1 MDDNWKKD
9 LVTDSYGNPAR
20 SISNLR
26 LIFTLDENLS
36 QIRYDTFCQDDVC
49 FSPLFR
55 NVNGNKIDEESAGK
69 IQDYLERTYRLH
81 LTQNKVFEMLKTTS
95 SERSFNPVQDFITQ
109 ETWDG
114 QPRIATTLIDYLG
127 AEDMPLIRE
136 QTKLWFVAAVA
147 RVFTPGCKFD
157 NVLTLPGPQG
167 IGKSTFFKTISGKW
181 FNDSFSFASGDKE
194 KVETI
199 TNGWIIEISELNGLK
214 RANDAEAAKAFLS
227 RCSDYMRPA
236 YGHKVVEF
244 MRHNVF
250 AATTNE
256 TNFLQGDNGN
266 RRWWII
272 PVKGNG
278 HVSEWL
284 DALQRVVPQLWAEA
298 YAYYRQGMK
307 LYLTPDMEIQANEVQ
322 VQHSNILVDPIMEDL
337 EMYLEREI
345 PVQYASW
352 TIPIRQAYQK
362 RAYSEPNS
370 TMTTLNMVC
379 ARQIIEEMPNDLV
392 RRNPAKYTSQYINRL
407 MAMIP
412 NWKRSDQEKV
422 KGLHPA
428 YCDKTGR
435 TKHPWVRVD
444 APNEEVCTSLPSEQE
459 IPF

>member
-1 MDDNWKKD
+1 MDENWKQQ
-9 LVTDSYGNPAR
+9 LMIDSYGNPVR
-20 SISNLR
+20 SVSNLR
-26 LIFTLDENLS
+26 LIFTQDENLS

-49 FSPLFR
+49 FCPLFL
-55 NVNGNKIDEESAGK
+55 NVNGNKIDEESSGK
-69 IQDYLERTYRLH
+69 IQDYLERTYRIR

-127 AEDMPLIRE
+127 AEDNPLVRE

-147 RVFTPGCKFD
+147 RVFCPGCKFD

-167 IGKSTFFKTISGKW
+167 IGKSTFFKAISGKW

-278 HVSEWL
+278 HVSAWL
-284 DALQRVVPQLWAEA
+284 GRLQRSVPQLWAKA
-298 YAYYRQGMK
+298 YTYYLQRMK
-307 LYLTPDMEIQANEVQ
+307 LYLSPDMEIQANEVQ
-322 VQHSNILVDPIMEDL
+322 VQHSSILVDPIMEDL
-337 EMYLEREI
+337 EMYLEREV
-345 PVQYASW
+345 PMQYASW
-352 TIPIRQAYQK
+352 TIPTRLAYQK
-362 RAYSEPNS
+362 GAYSEPNS
-370 TMTTLNMVC
+370 TMTSLDMVC

-392 RRNPAKYTSQYINRL
+392 RRNPSKYTSQYINRL
-407 MAMIP
+407 MSMIP

-444 APNEEVCTSLPSEQE
+444 APSEDTNMALPTEQNL
-459 IPF
+459 PF

>member
-9 LVTDSYGNPAR
+9 LATDSYGNPVR
-20 SISNLR
+20 SIANLR

-49 FSPLFR
+49 FCPLFR

-69 IQDYLERTYRLH
+69 IQDYLERTYRIR
-81 LTQNKVFEMLKTTS
+81 LTQNKVFEILKTTS
-95 SERSFNPVQDFITQ
+95 SERSFNPVQEFITQ

-114 QPRIATTLIDYLG
+114 QPRIATTIIDYLG
-127 AEDMPLIRE
+127 AEENPLVRE

-147 RVFTPGCKFD
+147 RVFSPGCKFD
-157 NVLTLPGPQG
+157 NVPTLPGPQG
-167 IGKSTFFKTISGKW
+167 IGKSTFFKDISGRW

-214 RANDAEAAKAFLS
+214 RANDADAAKAFLS

-284 DALQRVVPQLWAEA
+284 DILQRAVPQLWAEA

-307 LYLTPDMEIQANEVQ
+307 LYLSPDMEIKANEV
-322 VQHSNILVDPIMEDL
+322 S
-337 EMYLEREI
+337 
-345 PVQYASW
+345 A
-352 TIPIRQAYQK
+352 
-362 RAYSEPNS
+362 
-370 TMTTLNMVC
+370 
-379 ARQIIEEMPNDLV
+379 
-392 RRNPAKYTSQYINRL
+392 
-407 MAMIP
+407 
-412 NWKRSDQEKV
+412 
-422 KGLHPA
+422 
-428 YCDKTGR
+428 
-435 TKHPWVRVD
+435 
-444 APNEEVCTSLPSEQE
+444 
-459 IPF
+459 